1 MSEEKPAPS
10 PEPVS
15 EPPSGPAPDASP
27 FEKPPLDVVERGQR
41 HPGIERRDDGR

>member
-10 PEPVS
+10 QEPVS
-15 EPPSGPAPDASP
+15 ESPSGPAPDASP

-41 HPGIERRDDGR
+41 HRGERRDDGR

>member
-27 FEKPPLDVVERGQR
+27 FEKPLDVVERGQR
-41 HPGIERRDDGR
+41 HPGFERRDDGR